1 MPAKKKP
8 EARDI
13 GIDVTPPKDSCEDPK
28 CPFHGSLSVRGQII
42 DGVVVSDKMTNTVI
56 VTRKRSMY
64 VPKYERYEKRT
75 SRQAAHNPPC
85 ISAKVGDE
93 VTLIECRPLAKTVSY
108 VVVQKK

>member
-28 CPFHGSLSVRGQII
+28 CPFHGSLSVRGQMI
-42 DGVVVSDKMTNTVI
+42 DGVVVSDRMTNTVV
-56 VTRKRSMY
+56 VTRKRSVY

-75 SRQAAHNPPC
+75 SRQNAHNPPC

>member
-28 CPFHGSLSVRGQII
+28 CPFHGSLSVRGQMI
-42 DGVVVSDKMTNTVI
+42 DGVVVSDKMTNTVV

-75 SRQAAHNPPC
+75 SRQNAHNPPC